1 MPYFNYVTSTGQ
13 LLGINPE
20 LEYSGNPP
28 FDITETYISIDMDTL
43 EKDYVWEEAA
53 RDFVP
58 KT

>member
-13 LLGINPE
+13 LLGINQE
-20 LEYSGNPP
+20 LEYGGNPP
-28 FDITETYISIDMDTL
+28 FDITETYIAVDIDTL
-43 EKDYVWEEAA
+43 EKDYVWEDSI